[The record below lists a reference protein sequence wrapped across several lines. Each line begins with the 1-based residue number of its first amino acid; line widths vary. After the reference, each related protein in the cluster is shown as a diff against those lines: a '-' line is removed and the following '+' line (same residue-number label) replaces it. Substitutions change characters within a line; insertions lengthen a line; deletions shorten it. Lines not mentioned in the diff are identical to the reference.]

1 MALPPVSGRGLGLRL
16 VLLMPVA
23 LVTGGAGFIGSHLVR
38 SLSADGYD
46 VRVIDDLSTGRR
58 ENLPEGMALT
68 VGSVL
73 DDGVMRPLLMEAD
86 EIYHLAAIA
95 SVQKC
100 TENYEASHQVNAV
113 SAIKMLEFAST
124 APGKRFLYASS
135 AAVYGAAANCPV
147 SEQSATRP
155 ISVYGADKLTVEI
168 HAKAAFET
176 YGVSSVGLRFFNVY
190 GPRQDPASPYS
201 GVITR
206 FVNHIANGRV
216 IEVHGDGLQSRDFIH
231 VADVV
236 RALRLAAGHAG
247 AGAQV
252 HNVCTGQGTTILSLA
267 DILGRAFG
275 VTPSMTFGP
284 ARTGDIRASIGC
296 PDSAAA
302 ALGFTFSTPLSE
314 GLTSYV
320 QTLDR

>member
-1 MALPPVSGRGLGLRL
+1 MAGRGIGLRL

-38 SLSADGYD
+38 SLLADDYD
-46 VRVIDDLSTGRR
+46 VRVVDDLSTGRR
-58 ENLPEGMALT
+58 KNLPEGAALT

-73 DDGVMRPLLMEAD
+73 DDRVMRPLLMEAD

-124 APGKRFLYASS
+124 ALGKRFVYASS
-135 AAVYGAAANCPV
+135 AAVYGDTTNNPV

-168 HAKAAFET
+168 HANAAFET

-190 GPRQDPASPYS
+190 GPRQDPTSPYS

-206 FVNHIANGRV
+206 FANQIMTGRV

-236 RALRLAAGHAG
+236 RALRLAARDAG
-247 AGAQV
+247 AGARV
-252 HNVCTGQGTTILSLA
+252 YNVCTGQETTVLSLA
-267 DILGRAFG
+267 EVLGRAFG
-275 VTPSMTFGP
+275 AKPSMTFGP

-302 ALGFTFSTPLSE
+302 ALGFTFLTPLSE
-314 GLTSYV
+314 GLSSYV
-320 QTLDR
+320 QALGRENIVG